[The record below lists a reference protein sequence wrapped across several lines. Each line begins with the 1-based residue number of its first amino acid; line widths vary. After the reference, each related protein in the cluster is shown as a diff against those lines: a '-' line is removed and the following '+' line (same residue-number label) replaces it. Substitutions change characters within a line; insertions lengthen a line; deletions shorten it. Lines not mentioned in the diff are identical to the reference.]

1 METLKKFYNLRKNVI
16 KKRLD
21 EFSKRTD
28 DERYEE
34 LCFCLLTP
42 QSRARLCWDAIQ
54 ELKKKNLL
62 KEGAEQDILPLL
74 NRVRFSKNKAKYI
87 IAAREQWEDIKEKLQ
102 SADSTEI
109 REWLV
114 KNVKG
119 YGYKEASHFMR
130 NVGFSG
136 LAILDRHILN
146 NLVKYSVIDEIPKSL
161 TTKKYLEI
169 EEKMKTFASKAGVP
183 MDELDLLFWSMQ
195 TGEVFK

>member
-1 METLKKFYNLRKNVI
+1 METLKKFYDLRKNII
-16 KKRLD
+16 KKRLE
-21 EFSKRTD
+21 EFSKRND
-28 DERYEE
+28 DEQYEE

-42 QSRARLCWDAIQ
+42 QSRAKLCWAAVQ

-74 NRVRFSKNKAKYI
+74 NNVRFSKNKAKYI
-87 IAAREQWEDIKEKLQ
+87 IAVREQWEEIKKRLNGEPIETRK
-102 SADSTEI
+102 
-109 REWLV
+109 WLAE
-114 KNVKG
+114 NVKG
-119 YGYKEASHFMR
+119 YGYKEASHFLR
-130 NVGFSG
+130 NIGFTD

-146 NLVKYSVIDEIPKSL
+146 NLVKYNVIDEIPKSL

-169 EEKMKTFASKAGVP
+169 ENKMRTFAKNIDVP